1 MSDVSKL
8 LRSLTKNEQ
17 CKQIAQ
23 VAHKKWATM
32 SASLRSLIKN
42 ERPWTNCSGRSPKM
56 SDWANCSLFRANRS
70 FAWFFAKNKRFARKT
85 NERIPSP
92 AVRTGLNWIAL
103 CQYLEDIDWIAFC
116 FCLKDIDWLNS
127 TLLYSGSFLPVK
139 PWQPWME
146 LTANRFRWT
155 IIPPPPQGPVF
166 PH

>member
-1 MSDVSKL
+1 MSNYE
-8 LRSLTKNEQ
+8 RF
-17 CKQIAQ
+17 AQ
-23 VAHKKWATM
+23 VAHQKWATM
-32 SASLRSLIKN
+32 NELLRPL
-42 ERPWTNCSGRSPKM
+42 TKM
-56 SDWANCSLFRANRS
+56 SEWANCSLFRANRS

-92 AVRTGLNWIAL
+92 AVRTLLNWIAL

-146 LTANRFRWT
+146 LKANRFRWT
-155 IIPPPPQGPVF
+155 IIPPPPTKDQYF
-166 PH
+166 PTRQTWKFYI